1 MSIMSMKPWV
11 QVVVPHKDIREGRL
25 DEAVFAASL
34 GDVVQ
39 DKGPID
45 YRDPETFFRKTY
57 FTAGLKNL
65 IGTVLSGLSG
75 KGRGGIVI
83 QLQTPFGGGKT
94 HALLS
99 LYHIFKNSDK
109 IIHLD
114 MIKRILEENKIDR
127 IPETKVVVFVGEYAD
142 PLKGKT
148 LWGEI
153 AHQLESY
160 ELIKEYDEK
169 RVSPS
174 KDIIVEILSKNK
186 PVLILMDE
194 LLQYVVRAM
203 GVKVGEGTLKGQV
216 VAFLKA
222 LTEAVTITDNC
233 ALIATLPSSVTEGF
247 EEPEK
252 AERILSELQKIFG
265 RVEKIYT
272 PVEGEEIYE
281 IIRKRLF
288 EDLGDIRA
296 HRIVAEEYFN
306 LYQKLGE
313 DIPPECREI
322 DYRER
327 ILRAY
332 PFHPETIDILFER
345 WGTIPTFQ
353 RTRGVLRLLAEV
365 VADLYKREFPAP
377 LIQPAHINL
386 ANPTIRREFV
396 KHIGNEFEGVIAS
409 DIDGPNA
416 KAPRID
422 REMGTEYA
430 RFKVATGLATSI
442 FLYSF
447 SGGERKGVTIQRLRL
462 AVLREGIPP
471 AIIGDAIRRLEDE
484 LWFLHFEKNLYY
496 FSNVAGLNRVIIDKE
511 EAVKEDDIIEEARKR
526 IERIAGKDFD
536 VFIWPNSN
544 SDIPDNRKL
553 KLVVLSH
560 HFMAKD
566 PSTQKFITDVINN
579 YSAGFR
585 TYKNT
590 LIFLIIDPNEYD
602 GFKRIIRSYL
612 ALSAIRADKET
623 MKRLT
628 EDDRKRVEQKLKDID
643 SSIPIKI
650 LSLYRYVAK
659 ASEDG
664 FKIFD
669 LGIPT
674 VGERLSLTARIKEY
688 LKDREIL
695 LEKISPKV
703 LFDKTFSK
711 EDERKTIAEVWEA
724 FLKFPELPMLESI
737 QVLKNAVAQGIQ
749 SGIFGLLI
757 DNKVHYMETIS
768 PNIITEEALIIRKEI
783 AQKMKEEIG
792 EVPIRVEAP
801 TVTPEV
807 IPTQVTPERIVR
819 KPTPERIVRKIV
831 LRAEIPWDRVS
842 DIVRGVFVP
851 LNQEGAQV
859 SLEVKIEAESQ
870 KGISRDTLDLKIKE
884 TLNQIGAKVLEMKE
898 E

>member
-1 MSIMSMKPWV
+1 MKPWL
-11 QVVVPHKDIREGRL
+11 QVVVPHKDIREGKL

-57 FTAGLKNL
+57 FTAGLTNL
-65 IGTVLSGLSG
+65 LGTVISRLSG
-75 KGRGGIVI
+75 KGKGDTVI
-83 QLQTPFGGGKT
+83 QIQTPFGGGKT
-94 HALLS
+94 HALLA
-99 LYHIFKNSDK
+99 LYHTFKHRDR
-109 IIHLD
+109 IMHLD
-114 MIKRILEENKIDR
+114 VIKKILKENKIDK
-127 IPETKVVVFVGEYAD
+127 IPKAKVVVFVGEYAD

-153 AHQLESY
+153 AAQLGSY

-169 RVSPS
+169 KISPS
-174 KDIIVEILSKNK
+174 KDVISEILSKNQ
-186 PVLILMDE
+186 PVLILIDE
-194 LLQYVVRAM
+194 LLQYIVRAM
-203 GVKVGEGTLKGQV
+203 GVSVEEGTLKGQIM
-216 VAFLKA
+216 AFLKS
-222 LTEAVTITDNC
+222 LTEAVAISENC

-252 AERILSELQKIFG
+252 AERTLSELQKIFG

-288 EDLGDIRA
+288 EDLGDERV
-296 HRIVAEEYFN
+296 HRMVAEEYFN

-313 DIPPECREI
+313 DIPPECKEI
-322 DYRER
+322 AYQKR
-327 ILRAY
+327 IVKAY

-345 WGTIPTFQ
+345 WGTFPTFQ

-365 VADLYKREFPAP
+365 IADLYKREHPAP

-386 ANPTIRREFV
+386 ANPSIRREFV

-447 SGGERKGVTIQRLRL
+447 SGGEKKGVTAQRLRL
-462 AVLREGIPP
+462 SFLREGIPST
-471 AIIGDAIRRLEDE
+471 IVGDAIRRLEDE

-496 FSNVAGLNRVIIDKE
+496 FSNVVGLNRVIIDKE
-511 EAVKEDDIIEEARKR
+511 EAVKEDDIIEEARRR
-526 IERIAGKDFD
+526 IERIAGRDFD
-536 VFIWPNSN
+536 VFIWPKSN
-544 SDIPDNRKL
+544 SDIPDNKKL
-553 KLVVLSH
+553 KLIVLSH
-560 HFMAKD
+560 YFMAED
-566 PSTQKFITDVINN
+566 PLTEKFIADVINN
-579 YSAGFR
+579 YSTGFR

-602 GFKRIIRSYL
+602 GFKRIIRRFL
-612 ALSAIRADKET
+612 ALNAIKTDKET

-628 EDDRKRVEQKLKDID
+628 EDDRERVEQKLKDID

-650 LSLYRYVAK
+650 LSLYRYMAK
-659 ASEDG
+659 ASKDEV
-664 FKIFD
+664 KMFD

-688 LKDREIL
+688 LKDQEML
-695 LEKISPKV
+695 LERISPKV

-724 FLKFPELPMLESI
+724 FLKFPELPILESE
-737 QVLKNAVAQGIQ
+737 QALRNAVVQGVQ
-749 SGIFGLLI
+749 NGIFGLLI
-757 DNKVHYMETIS
+757 EDKVRYAETIS
-768 PNIITEEALIIRKEI
+768 SDIITEEAFILRKEI
-783 AQKMKEEIG
+783 AQKMKEGMG
-792 EVPIRVEAP
+792 EVPTGIEAQP
-801 TVTPEV
+801 TVPEGL
-807 IPTQVTPERIVR
+807 PEQKVATEGI
-819 KPTPERIVRKIV
+819 RKIAFRV
-831 LRAEIPWDRVS
+831 KVPWDKLS
-842 DIVRGVFVP
+842 DMVRGVFAP
-851 LNQEGAQV
+851 LSREGAQI
-859 SLEVKIEAESQ
+859 SLEVKIEAES
-870 KGISRDTLDLKIKE
+870 KRGISRDTLDLKIKE
-884 TLNQIGAKVLEMKE
+884 TLNQIGAKILEEKE